1 MKRMNFLCL
10 RPSDPGFRVVY
21 SPRNEQA
28 NELLNQ
34 ETLLT

>member
-10 RPSDPGFRVVY
+10 RPSDPAFRVAY
-21 SPRNEQA
+21 SPSNEQA